1 MDDWSA
7 SVLVPAVA
15 LCGTSN
21 YYARPVTGL
30 VDKARPFMDDKRTAI
45 SELLHGQD
53 GQVVVLLGARELEQR
68 RLDPLDGVVRTC
80 RPRQHRL
87 EPGLAEAPVAA
98 PRVQHA

>member
-30 VDKARPFMDDKRTAI
+30 VDKARPFMDDSRPSFKETRSGSRLNGDSSSSHGVAVAMDDFPLALFVAVHLRGPQRI
-45 SELLHGQD
+45 AALLAVD
-53 GQVVVLLGARELEQR
+53 R
-68 RLDPLDGVVRTC
+68 C
-80 RPRQHRL
+80 
-87 EPGLAEAPVAA
+87 
-98 PRVQHA
+98 

>member
-30 VDKARPFMDDKRTAI
+30 VDKARPFMDDRALVFK
-45 SELLHGQD
+45 EMK
-53 GQVVVLLGARELEQR
+53 
-68 RLDPLDGVVRTC
+68 VVRAHPA
-80 RPRQHRL
+80 R
-87 EPGLAEAPVAA
+87 
-98 PRVQHA
+98 

>member
-1 MDDWSA
+1 MIRLTA
-7 SVLVPAVA
+7 ERVA
-15 LCGTSN
+15 HALG
-21 YYARPVTGL
+21 
-30 VDKARPFMDDKRTAI
+30 VDPTDSWFSRSRGCVQRWALDKRTAI

-53 GQVVVLLGARELEQR
+53 GQVVVLLEARELEQR

>member
-30 VDKARPFMDDKRTAI
+30 VDKARPFMDDIGPSFIETRRERGVGACLDNCNWFPP
-45 SELLHGQD
+45 SPSSPWHG
-53 GQVVVLLGARELEQR
+53 A
-68 RLDPLDGVVRTC
+68 
-80 RPRQHRL
+80 
-87 EPGLAEAPVAA
+87 
-98 PRVQHA
+98 